1 MLNVQG
7 QRNLST
13 KHRVIFGDCRSMK
26 EISDESIHLMVTS
39 PPYYNAPFDYPD
51 LFKDYN
57 AYLDLLRE
65 FSSELYRVLAPGRVA
80 CFVTDD
86 MLVKGEKFPVV
97 ADTTRAMIDAGFRYR
112 DRISWVKPKGYVRI
126 SRRSGVLL
134 QHPYPMYYYPDNIQE
149 SILVFQKGRFDYSYT
164 KKLPPEIKERSRIDL
179 DKYKGEDWYLTVWNI
194 TNVLPL
200 GERLEKGVAAFP
212 EEIPRRLVKLF
223 SYYGETVLDPFLGS
237 GTTTKVAKEL
247 GRNSWGYETNSSLK
261 TVISK
266 KLDRAPGRSH
276 IVFSERKGQSSDRHS
291 RRRRVANVSS
301 LTNR

>member
-1 MLNVQG
+1 
-7 QRNLST
+7 
-13 KHRVIFGDCRSMK
+13 MK
-26 EISDESIHLMVTS
+26 EIPDEAIHLMVTS

-51 LFKDYN
+51 LFRDY
-57 AYLDLLRE
+57 ADYLSMMKE
-65 FSSELYRVLAPGRVA
+65 FCGELYRVLAPGRVA

-97 ADTTRAMIDAGFRYR
+97 ADTTRAMVDAGFRYR

-164 KKLPPEIKERSRIDL
+164 RKLSQETREKSRIDL
-179 DKYKGEDWYLTVWNI
+179 DQYNGEDWYLTVWNI
-194 TNVLPL
+194 TNVLPF
-200 GERLEKGVAAFP
+200 GDRLEKGIAAFP

-237 GTTTKVAKEL
+237 GTTAKVAKDL
-247 GRNSWGYETNSSLK
+247 GRNSWGYELNSRLK
-261 TVISK
+261 SVISK
-266 KLDRAPGRSH
+266 KLAMSPEKAS
-276 IVFSERKGQSSDRHS
+276 VEFSKSRNERPSKTIS
-291 RRRRVANVSS
+291 RRKRMMIIPRVASGQAISCSS
-301 LTNR
+301 KVLSR